1 MSVVSIVSRHVRFGT
16 RRVCSCFVLH
26 GVLLV
31 FFFRFSFIECVKHV
45 YIIYESVSGGL
56 ACTYITSYVFMHVH
70 SRVLVCLSLYL
81 SIKTS
86 LIKGKQVLR
95 EVEFTHGLCVLHLVI
110 LSTVYVKMQMT
121 SLQI

>member
-31 FFFRFSFIECVKHV
+31 FFFRFSFIECASQAR
-45 YIIYESVSGGL
+45 IYESVSGGL

-81 SIKTS
+81 SIKAS

-95 EVEFTHGLCVLHLVI
+95 EVEFTRGLCVLHLVI